1 MLGDTQQMI
10 ELGKIQKLTVI
21 RQSDFGVYV
30 NAADGNA
37 GEEILLPRK
46 QVPEHTEI
54 GDTVEVF
61 VYRDSEDRMIATID
75 KPKVTIGEV
84 AQLEVVA
91 LARIGAFLDWGLQK
105 DLFLPFKQQIG
116 EVKVGDKCLV
126 GVYVD
131 KSDRLCATMKV
142 YDCLQSQTPYS
153 QNEKVQGIIY
163 NLKEDMGALVA
174 VGGKYHGLIPQ
185 KELAFGNYKVGDAIE
200 ARVKRIKEDGKL
212 ELSLR
217 KQAFQQMEDD
227 ASIIMKKLEAN
238 GGKLALHDKSTPQ
251 EIKSVLN
258 MSKASFKRAVG
269 RLLKEGAIELSDSG
283 ITRRW

>member
-1 MLGDTQQMI
+1 MI
-10 ELGKIQKLTVI
+10 ELGKIQKLTIV

-30 NAADGNA
+30 NAKDGAA

-46 QVPEHTEI
+46 QVPEGAEI
-54 GDTVEVF
+54 GHEVEVF
-61 VYRDSEDRMIATID
+61 VHRDSEDRMIATIE
-75 KPKVTIGEV
+75 KPKVTVGEV

-105 DLFLPFKQQIG
+105 DLFLPFKEQTATL
-116 EVKVGDKCLV
+116 KVGDKCLV

-131 KSDRLCATMKV
+131 KSDRLCATMKA
-142 YDCLQSQTPYS
+142 YDILESQTPYS
-153 QNEKVQGIIY
+153 QNQKVEGIIY
-163 NLKEDMGALVA
+163 QIKDSMGALVA
-174 VGGKYHGLIPQ
+174 VGGKYHGLIPH
-185 KELAFGNYKVGDAIE
+185 KELAFGTYQVGDKVE

-227 ASIIMKKLEAN
+227 ATKIMKKLEAS

-251 EIKSVLN
+251 EIKAVLN

-269 RLLKEGAIELSDSG
+269 RLLKEGAIEQTDGG